1 MTRNLIY
8 ITHIN
13 TATMSRQAQ
22 VSVARNNLVSQFL
35 EAGNRASGLIASQ
48 AVLIGRQAAR
58 TNNGWKFYRQIQ
70 LKLRLFAI

>member
-22 VSVARNNLVSQFL
+22 VSVARNILVSQFL
-35 EAGNRASGLIASQ
+35 EAGKEHPA
-48 AVLIGRQAAR
+48 
-58 TNNGWKFYRQIQ
+58 
-70 LKLRLFAI
+70 